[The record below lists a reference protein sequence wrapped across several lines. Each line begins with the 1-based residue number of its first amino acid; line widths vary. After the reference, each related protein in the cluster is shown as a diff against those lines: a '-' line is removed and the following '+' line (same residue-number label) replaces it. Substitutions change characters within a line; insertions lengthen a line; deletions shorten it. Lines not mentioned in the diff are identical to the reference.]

1 MAKFNEKLS
10 TILSQ
15 QLPEYVVADH
25 PKFADF
31 LKTYYQLLESAKI
44 EVTSVQTTVGI
55 LLETET
61 GQENNLVLNSTR
73 IDTARTPLDGGDKI
87 IYEESEFGKF
97 QRGEV
102 VKGSTSNATA
112 VILVEDLANG
122 SLIISA
128 QDKFV
133 SGEVIVGQ
141 SSNASATLDNYI
153 PNPVSNIVDLVN
165 FRDPDKAISYFLT
178 NMRDEFLAT
187 MPESLSAEVDK
198 RNLIKNVKSLYRSK
212 GTQKGHELF
221 FRLLFN
227 ENSETLY
234 PREEMLK
241 TSDGQFDS
249 QKIMRVI
256 ARVGDPATLIG
267 RTITGKNSNATALIE
282 NLQKFQ
288 IGTDEVTELVLNP
301 DTIQGTF
308 TVGEEIQ
315 GTGSDTDDFFI
326 KADITGIPGTK
337 TIANSGSL
345 YTINDLITITAGG
358 EAALFQIGETGQ
370 GGVSDLVIASAGSGY
385 EIGDTINFDNTGT
398 FGQGARG
405 FVSVVT
411 GSFVDQN
418 GTINPPDGTEDNLI
432 LESATTE
439 GDIYSGS
446 NIVQERATTSPA
458 VPGFSTSADNTIG
471 EITKVF
477 LTEGGIG
484 YQSLPKLSITS
495 SGTGGKIV
503 AFGNEIGKIIKV
515 STVEHGKKYEVSPS
529 PPTLTFFENIILKD
543 ISSTVPVVGTVSSG
557 SKSGTIVSYDTD
569 RNFLKLKDVTNGPF
583 ALNDT
588 ITFNNGTTA
597 KIAKLN
603 IANVTVA
610 VASATDT
617 DGQYISERGKLSES
631 TMKIQDSLYYQD
643 FSYVLKVGQSINQWR
658 DAFKKTMH
666 TTGFYFTGQVNIATR
681 ISMKTRTPIIG
692 ETSGAVDV
700 GLFSIANTL
709 FSTIFG
715 RRLGTVDDGTSLR
728 PKPQEAGDIDSD
740 TSTNNHF
747 EANTRDITLTRPGV
761 GFTFQLLQQRTIND
775 RSGNPI
781 TIATGHAYAGPR
793 FKNLNKFANTI
804 FGTQNT
810 GSGITFQRLHEI
822 KIQGTRTNL
831 DGTSPIFFLTDPN
844 NPTGQ
849 NMRMNFAFPS
859 EVAFNA
865 DLFSNTLVKFDNTN
879 KTFDDTTP

>member
-10 TILSQ
+10 TILNQ
-15 QLPEYVVADH
+15 QLPEFVVADH

-44 EVTSVQTTVGI
+44 QVTSVQTTVGI

-61 GQENNLVLNSTR
+61 GQENNLVLNSSR

-102 VKGSTSNATA
+102 IKGSSSNAEA
-112 VILVEDLANG
+112 VILVEDLDNN
-122 SLIISA
+122 SLVISA
-128 QDKFV
+128 QDKFK
-133 SGEVIVGQ
+133 SGEIIVGQ
-141 SSNASATLDNYI
+141 SSNASATLDDYTV
-153 PNPVSNIVDLVN
+153 NPVNNIVDLVN

-187 MPESLSAEVDK
+187 LPESLNAEVNK
-198 RNLIKNVKSLYRSK
+198 RNLIKNIKSLYRSK

-227 ENSETLY
+227 EQSETLY

-249 QKIMRVI
+249 KKIMRVI

-337 TIANSGSL
+337 TIVNSGSL
-345 YTINDLITITAGG
+345 YNTNDLITITAGG
-358 EAALFQIGETGQ
+358 EAALFQIGETGS
-370 GGVSDLVIASAGSGY
+370 GRLTDLVIDNAGSGY
-385 EIGDTINFDNTGT
+385 EIGDTINFDNSET
-398 FGQGARG
+398 FGQGAQG
-405 FVSVVT
+405 FVSIVT

-418 GTINPPDGTEDNLI
+418 GNTNPPTGTEDNLI
-432 LESATTE
+432 LEDETTTGDSYE
-439 GDIYSGS
+439 GR
-446 NIVQERATTSPA
+446 NIVQERATTSPN
-458 VPGFSTSADNTIG
+458 VPGITGSADNTIG

-477 LTEGGIG
+477 LRSGGIG
-484 YQSLPKLSITS
+484 YKSLPKLSITS
-495 SGTGGKIV
+495 SGTGGKV
-503 AFGNEIGKIIKV
+503 VSFGSDVGRIIQV
-515 STVEHGKKYEVSPS
+515 RTVEHGKKYEVSPS
-529 PPTLTFFENIILKD
+529 PPTLTFFQNALLKD
-543 ISSTVPVVGTVSSG
+543 VSGTIPLLDAVTSG
-557 SKSGTIVSYDTD
+557 SKSGNIVSYDTD
-569 RNFLKLKDVTNGPF
+569 RNILKFKEVTNGPF
-583 ALNDT
+583 AVGDT
-588 ITFNNGTTA
+588 LTFSNSTTA

-603 IANVTVA
+603 IGDVSVA
-610 VASATDT
+610 LASATDT
-617 DGQYISERGKLSES
+617 DGVYISERGKVSET

-666 TTGFYFTGQVNIATR
+666 TTGFYFTGQVNIVSTL
-681 ISMKTRTPIIG
+681 SMKTRTPIIG
-692 ETSGAVDV
+692 EVSGVADV
-700 GLFSIANTL
+700 GLFGIANTL

-728 PKPQEAGDIDSD
+728 PKPQESGAIDSD
-740 TSTNNHF
+740 PSTIEHF
-747 EANTRDITLTRPGV
+747 TANTRDVTLTRPGLEYDI
-761 GFTFQLLQQRTIND
+761 QLTQRRTIPGRD
-775 RSGNPI
+775 GIPI
-781 TIATGHAYAGPR
+781 TISTGHAYAGPR

-804 FGTQNT
+804 FGTQNP

-822 KIQGTRTNL
+822 KIHGTRTNL

-865 DLFSNTLVKFDNTN
+865 DLFSNTLVKFDNTS